1 MRGTAV
7 AIAAVVSMSV
17 CVACTTLL
25 EISFDERADFSRYRT
40 WDWLPG
46 AARTIDAPTPYL
58 VGLDRDLA
66 RLVERELERQGFER
80 VRRGADLR
88 IGVLLNVRREVVKV
102 FETGAVEQLSSLHES
117 PSYQVQTTVERQ
129 ETHERS
135 RLVVVATDA
144 RRGKV
149 VWTGAL
155 EERFR
160 GQFSPY
166 LERTVANLLEH
177 FPPAGRVSESPPP
190 GPDPGTGGPTDFTVS
205 PSRSEPD
212 VSS

>member
-7 AIAAVVSMSV
+7 AIVAVVSMSL
-17 CVACTTLL
+17 CLACATPP
-25 EISFDERADFSRYRT
+25 EITFDEREDFSRYRT

-46 AARTIDAPTPYL
+46 TPRTIDAPTPYV

-66 RLVERELERQGFER
+66 RLVEQELERRGFVR

-88 IGVLLNVRREVVKV
+88 FGVVLNLRREVVKV
-102 FETGAVEQLSSLHES
+102 FETGAIEQLSSLHES
-117 PSYQVQTTVERQ
+117 PSFQVQATVERQ
-129 ETHERS
+129 ETRERS
-135 RLVVVATDA
+135 RLVVVAIDA
-144 RRGKV
+144 RHGKV
-149 VWTGAL
+149 VWKGAL

-160 GQFSPY
+160 GQLSHH
-166 LERTVANLLEH
+166 LKRTVANLVEH
-177 FPPAGRVSESPPP
+177 FPPAGRASESPPP
-190 GPDPGTGGPTDFTVS
+190 GPDPGTRGPTDFTAS